1 MKYDKNS
8 NGYTFIFSILLVV
21 VVGAALAAVAVGL
34 KPIQEV
40 NGAIKKK
47 MDILGALG
55 IECTRD
61 NANTLYDQYIVA
73 DECVVISASG
83 QVIPDLK
90 PEDVDIQKDFRDKTL
105 DPKDRRYPLYV
116 ASIDGE
122 KKFVLPMVGKGLW
135 GPIWAYMSIKS
146 DMAGIS
152 GAKFFHKSETP
163 GLGAEISQNFFS
175 DQFKSESIS
184 EAGTFKPIK
193 IVKDGSGTQPFR
205 VDGITGGTITSKG
218 VEEMINRTL
227 EVYVTY
233 FATLNP

>member
-21 VVGAALAAVAVGL
+21 VVGAALAAVAIGL
-34 KPIQEV
+34 KPIQEI

-55 IECTRD
+55 IECTRET
-61 NANTLYDQYIVA
+61 ANDLYDQYILA
-73 DECVVISASG
+73 DECVVVSAQG
-83 QVIPDLK
+83 TVIPDLK

-105 DPKDRRYPLYV
+105 DAKDRRYPLYV

-122 KKFVLPMVGKGLW
+122 KRYVLPMVGKGLW
-135 GPIWAYMSIKS
+135 GPIWGYMAIESDANSIY
-146 DMAGIS
+146 

-163 GLGAEISQNFFS
+163 GLGAEIAQNFFS
-175 DQFKSESIS
+175 DQFKEETIS
-184 EAGTFKPIK
+184 DGGVFKEMK
-193 IVKDGSGTQPFR
+193 VVKDASGTQPFR

-218 VEEMINRTL
+218 VEEMLNRTL
-227 EVYVTY
+227 QVYVTY